1 MIDLPEGLQG
11 NSDTFTITADDGST
25 VGDCTVTADGTAVTG
40 EELPVGAELSF
51 IEGEAPS
58 VEGAQW
64 SGVSFEPS
72 TLVVGGDD
80 DSSAPS
86 SGSSSSSGSGQSTPS
101 SGPGVSGRTGGEAA
115 STLPLMIGIGLLL
128 MGAVV
133 IGGAGII
140 WQHQAPTADAPVDLE
155 GNAVSLA
162 PEDTPSEEVVAQMDV
177 EPGAEDE
184 DGLVVPSVDHAVP
197 LGTLSAVDGEI
208 TPPGFTEAYRVRN
221 LGVPVEEAEDGTVY
235 VVTHSVQDGY
245 GPGSTGRSRRTARNV
260 QPMQKID
267 ISAKIPMIVKSCEV
281 EMCGV
286 GAASMAAP

>member
-1 MIDLPEGLQG
+1 MVLRTDTTDDGAAGTFDVDYTVTDPNGTTEEDTATVSAEEG
-11 NSDTFTITADDGST
+11 FTSEAFPRGST
-25 VGDCTVTADGTAVTG
+25 VALEEVRPEDSAAVTWSD
-40 EELPVGAELSF
+40 PVYSELSF
-51 IEGEAPS
+51 TEGEAPS

-72 TLVVGGDD
+72 T
-80 DSSAPS
+80 
-86 SGSSSSSGSGQSTPS
+86 
-101 SGPGVSGRTGGEAA
+101 
-115 STLPLMIGIGLLL
+115 LMIGIGLLL

-162 PEDTPSEEVVAQMDV
+162 PEDTPSEEVVTQMDV

-208 TPPGFTEAYRVRN
+208 TPPGFTEAYWVRN
-221 LGVPVEEAEDGTVY
+221 LGVPVDEAEDGTVY
-235 VVTHSVQDGY
+235 LVTHSVQDGY
-245 GPGSTGRSRRTARNV
+245 APGSTGRSRRTTRNV

-267 ISAKIPMIVKSCEV
+267 ISAKIPTLVKSCAV
-281 EMCGV
+281 ELSGV

>member
-25 VGDCTVTADGTAVTG
+25 VGDCTVTADGTAVTV

-72 TLVVGGDD
+72 TLVVG
-80 DSSAPS
+80 
-86 SGSSSSSGSGQSTPS
+86 
-101 SGPGVSGRTGGEAA
+101 
-115 STLPLMIGIGLLL
+115 IGLLL

-155 GNAVSLA
+155 GDAVSLA

-208 TPPGFTEAYRVRN
+208 TPPGFTEAYRVRH
-221 LGVPVEEAEDGTVY
+221 LGVPVEEAEDKTVY

-245 GPGSTGRSRRTARNV
+245 APGSTGRSRRTTRNV

-267 ISAKIPMIVKSCEV
+267 ISAKIPTLVKSCAV
-281 EMCGV
+281 ELSGV

>member
-1 MIDLPEGLQG
+1 MD
-11 NSDTFTITADDGST
+11 
-25 VGDCTVTADGTAVTG
+25 
-40 EELPVGAELSF
+40 AELSLT
-51 IEGEAPS
+51 EGEAPS

-72 TLVVGGDD
+72 TLVIGGDD

-101 SGPGVSGRTGGEAA
+101 SGPVVSVRTGGEAA

-128 MGAVV
+128 VGAVV
-133 IGGAGII
+133 IGGVGII
-140 WQHQAPTADAPVDLE
+140 WQHQATTADAPVDLE

-162 PEDTPSEEVVAQMDV
+162 PEDTPSEEVVTQMDV

-235 VVTHSVQDGY
+235 IVTHSVQDGY
-245 GPGSTGRSRRTARNV
+245 APDSTGRSRRTTRNV

-267 ISAKIPMIVKSCEV
+267 TSAKIPIIVKSCEV
-281 EMCGV
+281 EMSGV